1 MSTFNPFSSNKNAI
15 NTNNPS
21 IFQNN
26 NTTNNTPSL
35 FSNIQNNT
43 TQTNNIF
50 SNLQNNQNNQNI
62 QGNIFSQPQNTLQ
75 QNNNILNN
83 NQKNNNILNNNQQ
96 NNNILNNNQQ
106 NNNLNLNN
114 FINLDDQNIQRDKN
128 EYDEALNNVIK
139 CWTSSEKENMF
150 KDYVYTPIPKG
161 KSPEDYH
168 KYKPFYVYKNNE
180 IIINDYNIWE
190 EGNKNNKNPNE
201 MYTDQIAS
209 VNSLLTRNK
218 YLEKS
223 ILKNIAQ
230 TIENEKNLEDI
241 NKKIDEDMNSK
252 LLDIKNHQ
260 LKVDELEIDLSSKIA
275 QYNYLA
281 GAAQENVSN
290 TQEIKENLKKT
301 YDIIN
306 RNKILEFS
314 EKIKQPSNENIGGEN
329 KNYIKD
335 MSQENI
341 NGLLDSLVEI
351 QNMMKIIYNNSKK
364 NLDIITGIQKEADKI
379 L

>member
-1 MSTFNPFSSNKNAI
+1 
-15 NTNNPS
+15 
-21 IFQNN
+21 
-26 NTTNNTPSL
+26 
-35 FSNIQNNT
+35 
-43 TQTNNIF
+43 
-50 SNLQNNQNNQNI
+50 
-62 QGNIFSQPQNTLQ
+62 
-75 QNNNILNN
+75 
-83 NQKNNNILNNNQQ
+83 
-96 NNNILNNNQQ
+96 
-106 NNNLNLNN
+106 
-114 FINLDDQNIQRDKN
+114 
-128 EYDEALNNVIK
+128 
-139 CWTSSEKENMF
+139 
-150 KDYVYTPIPKG
+150 
-161 KSPEDYH
+161 
-168 KYKPFYVYKNNE
+168 
-180 IIINDYNIWE
+180 
-190 EGNKNNKNPNE
+190 
-201 MYTDQIAS
+201 
-209 VNSLLTRNK
+209 
-218 YLEKS
+218 
-223 ILKNIAQ
+223 
-230 TIENEKNLEDI
+230 
-241 NKKIDEDMNSK
+241 MNSK

-341 NGLLDSLVEI
+341 NGLLDRLVEI